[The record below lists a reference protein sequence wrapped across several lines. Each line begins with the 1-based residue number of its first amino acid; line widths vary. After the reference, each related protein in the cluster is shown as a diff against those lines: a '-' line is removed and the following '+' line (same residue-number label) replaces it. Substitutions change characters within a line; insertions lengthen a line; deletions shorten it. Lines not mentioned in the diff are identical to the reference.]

1 MAVPTGQSP
10 GATARALIAAGV
22 DLDQEVP
29 FTLNPQNTLLPEQ
42 PFVRGSLAESAAAR
56 NRRLDNQYRHAKLR
70 EQSSG
75 MGAGRDINVRSQSF
89 QTLIDNMEAASVE
102 DQADISGSTDE
113 SATEKSLDSWRSSLK
128 KLNPMEPTGENWVW
142 DDPKLVDALMMHKR
156 ATTVS
161 ALPKFLNLT
170 EDRLID
176 PLNAKIKQ
184 DLNLSGDDY
193 DALVHLAGASGGVK
207 DLTLRGYGAVD
218 RMIGGVDV
226 DETIK
231 DEINNLVGREYKG
244 LVGTVD
250 PVTGKEMTLK
260 TIFDDSRVVKDTAT
274 LSALSELAETDPTV
288 VERYSGMKPDLID
301 IATQVESFS
310 GIPEV
315 FDDPRVVADVEDF
328 STIRDRAAENL
339 SARSRAATAAALE
352 RSRVA
357 TAAASARDARA
368 RAKEVTAAA
377 ERQRQ
382 QQREGARRRS
392 EEQAQE
398 RQRQQQREG
407 ARRRAQEQREQA
419 ARSRESAKRER
430 QQERAKAASQRAA
443 RARNIAAEKK
453 RAGRPSVASSRVAAR
468 PKVVRRPPPARRR
481 APRRAPR
488 RPGGRGR

>member
-1 MAVPTGQSP
+1 MAAVEEALGSLSLNQQDELARLSGAAFSPSELGLDFGMGREEAAGRLLNQFVANPVQVAPFVGGSLIPPESPITTLPANVTDLNVPTPVQP
-10 GATARALIAAGV
+10 VEETQPIWERALKRIAEA
-22 DLDQEVP
+22 
-29 FTLNPQNTLLPEQ
+29 FIPEAEGAEESRS
-42 PFVRGSLAESAAAR
+42 FVRDAAR
-56 NRRLDNQYRHAKLR
+56 
-70 EQSSG
+70 
-75 MGAGRDINVRSQSF
+75 SF
-89 QTLIDNMEAASVE
+89 
-102 DQADISGSTDE
+102 ISGI
-113 SATEKSLDSWRSSLK
+113 
-128 KLNPMEPTGENWVW
+128 NPMEPTEEKWTW

-193 DALVHLAGASGGVK
+193 DALVHLAGASGGVN

-218 RMIGGVDV
+218 RMIGGDDV

-250 PVTGKEMTLK
+250 PATGKQITLK

-288 VERYSGMKPDLID
+288 VERYSGMNPNLID

-328 STIRDRAAENL
+328 SAIRNRAAE
-339 SARSRAATAAALE
+339 SARERDREAQEKADERDRKAEKAASDRA
-352 RSRVA
+352 R
-357 TAAASARDARA
+357 AASAKATER
-368 RAKEVTAAA
+368 AA
-377 ERQRQ
+377 EASRKAEAKRVADT
-382 QQREGARRRS
+382 EK
-392 EEQAQE
+392 
-398 RQRQQQREG
+398 
-407 ARRRAQEQREQA
+407 RAAEQRA
-419 ARSRESAKRER
+419 ALD
-430 QQERAKAASQRAA
+430 AASQKALQNHMAWMATQAA
-443 RARNIAAEKK
+443 K
-453 RAGRPSVASSRVAAR
+453 RAEEERL
-468 PKVVRRPPPARRR
+468 R
-481 APRRAPR
+481 AL
-488 RPGGRGR
+488 RGYGSGDMWT